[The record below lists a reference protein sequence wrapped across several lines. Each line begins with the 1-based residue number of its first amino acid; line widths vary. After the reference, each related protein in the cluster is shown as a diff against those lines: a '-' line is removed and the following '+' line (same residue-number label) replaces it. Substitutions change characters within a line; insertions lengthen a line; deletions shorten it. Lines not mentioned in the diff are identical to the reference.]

1 MTSKMTYRPEID
13 GLRAVSVIAVLL
25 FHAGLGCP
33 GGYIGVDVFFVI
45 SGFLITGL
53 IVKELDN
60 DSFSFASFWER
71 RARRIL
77 PASLFVTAATLFF
90 GWILFAPN
98 ELESLARWAIAH
110 LTFLSNVQAWRI
122 TLPGDAGYFAQSAQI
137 RPLMHMWSLAIEEQF
152 YLLFPIL
159 LYSMRRFH
167 RNTLIIVLSSLLLLS
182 LSLSVWGAYYDQHFA
197 FYLLPARSWELL
209 TGSVLALA
217 IRAGNV
223 SRSSRAANALSW
235 TGLASIVAPIFLY
248 TEQTPFPGLAAL
260 PPCLGC
266 VAIIYSNTQSKTIVG
281 ELLSKKPMI
290 FIGLISYSLYL
301 WHWPIFACYK
311 TLFGLQI
318 ETGTSLLLA
327 TISVLVGWF
336 SWRFIESPFR
346 LRRLGTRQVTVF
358 IQAACCSAL
367 LLAVS
372 VTFWK
377 IPNLSMPTCVSS
389 ESIQIDITN
398 TGKEF
403 TPSFSTMGQPG
414 TKIDFLL
421 WGDSHARSVA
431 KAIDE
436 SASKK
441 DLTGRSAIK
450 SGTAPLPG
458 TWRKYEAETLKW
470 NEGVRAFIRTH
481 KIKHVI
487 LVARWSVYVNGADA
501 TYTDGGGN
509 GPKHYLSDQ
518 QSYDQTSTNAQRC
531 LSESLDSLAH
541 DLSASGVKIWILKQV
556 PEQSQRKILPN
567 WMRSNLY
574 GCGWLFTFEPPPV
587 SRELHNQ
594 RQANANAILDA
605 IAATNNNV
613 SILDGSSAFFMQGE
627 TASVVRD
634 NHCLYRDA
642 NHLSY
647 SGSKLVVNTL
657 FEDVFSRIRNDQ
669 TNFIADE
676 SRHETRR

>member
-53 IVKELDN
+53 IAKDLDN
-60 DSFSFASFWER
+60 NSFSFASFWER

-98 ELESLARWAIAH
+98 ELEDLARWAIAH

-167 RNTLIIVLSSLLLLS
+167 KNTLIIVLSSLLLLS
-182 LSLSVWGAYYDQHFA
+182 LSLSVWRAFYDQHFA

-209 TGSVLALA
+209 TGSLLALA
-217 IRAGNV
+217 IREGNLSV
-223 SRSSRAANALSW
+223 SSRAANVLSW
-235 TGLASIVAPIFLY
+235 IGLASIVAPIFLY

-266 VAIIYSNTQSKTIVG
+266 AAIIYSNTQSKTIVG
-281 ELLSKKPMI
+281 RLLSKKPMI

-311 TLFGLQI
+311 TLFGLHI

-327 TISVLVGWF
+327 AISVLVGWF

-346 LRRLGTRQVTVF
+346 LRQPGTRQVTVF
-358 IQAACCSAL
+358 VQAACCSLL
-367 LLAVS
+367 LLAIS

-377 IPNLSMPTCVSS
+377 ISDLSMPARISS
-389 ESIQIDITN
+389 ESIQVDITN

-403 TPSFSTMGQPG
+403 APPFSEMGQPG

-421 WGDSHARSVA
+421 WGDSHSGSVA

-436 SASKK
+436 AATKTG
-441 DLTGRSAIK
+441 LTGRAAVK

-458 TWRKYEAETLKW
+458 AWRKCETETLKW
-470 NEGVRAFIRTH
+470 NDDVRAFIRTH

-487 LVARWSVYVNGADA
+487 LVARWSVVVDGGDA
-501 TYTDGGGN
+501 TYTEGGEN
-509 GPKHYLSDQ
+509 GSKHYLIDHQSD
-518 QSYDQTSTNAQRC
+518 DQTSINAQRC

-541 DLSASGVKIWILKQV
+541 DLSASGVKLWILKQV
-556 PEQSQRKILPN
+556 PEQSQRRILSS
-567 WMRSNLY
+567 WIRSNLY

-587 SRELHNQ
+587 SREQHNQ

-605 IAATNNNV
+605 VAATNNNV

-627 TASVVRD
+627 TASVIRD

-647 SGSKLVVNTL
+647 SGSKLVVNT
-657 FEDVFSRIRNDQ
+657 VFKEVLSAIRNDK
-669 TNFIADE
+669 TNFIAEE
-676 SRHETRR
+676 SRHKTRR